1 MAAGNFT
8 FFDIGKLKVL
18 NGTIDLDTDTIKA
31 ALTTSSQAL
40 SASFSG
46 SSTDARYADLTN
58 EATGTGYTAGGQ
70 ALSSTT
76 LSQSSGTVT
85 YDAADLTWS
94 ALTSTFKYLV
104 LYDDTAANKD
114 LIGFWDLNTSGS
126 VTLSGSDLTITF
138 DATGIF
144 TAA

>member
-18 NGTIDLDTDTIKA
+18 NGTVDLDTDTIKA

-58 EATGTGYTAGGQ
+58 EASGTGYTAGGQ
-70 ALSSTT
+70 ALSSAT

-85 YDAADLTWS
+85 FDAADLTWS
-94 ALTSTFKYLV
+94 ALTATFKYLV

-138 DATGIF
+138 DAAGIF
-144 TAA
+144 TAS